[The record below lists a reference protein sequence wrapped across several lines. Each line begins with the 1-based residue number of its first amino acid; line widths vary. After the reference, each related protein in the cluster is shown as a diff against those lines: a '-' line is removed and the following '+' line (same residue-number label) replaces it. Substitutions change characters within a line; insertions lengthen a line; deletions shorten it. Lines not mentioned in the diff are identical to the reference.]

1 MTSDKRHV
9 YVFYF
14 CLETDAFCVYIS
26 AGLTVLFSG
35 VFMMPEAHQD
45 AIQILV
51 FCVALIILAIFTP
64 FVLKALKKNK
74 TSTPA
79 DQIAARESDKLT
91 ESIQTPPREKVLQ
104 PVTTSSEA
112 VLSGDESATVE
123 KALLKTRENFWGR
136 IKNAFSSNAVKP
148 LDDVEEVLYTA
159 DIGSTTVQS
168 LMSHLD
174 ETLSSSDKK
183 DLDTVKKTLREKIL
197 SILHASNGSVEH
209 DHLAIPQRI
218 KWAAEGPTVLMI
230 VGVNGAGKTT
240 TIGKLSAL
248 MAGQG
253 KRVLVAAG
261 DTFRAA
267 AQNQL
272 KVWTDRAQVE
282 IFSPEGVTDPSA
294 VAFDAV
300 AKAKAQNYD
309 LVIVDTAGRLHT
321 QVNLMEELKKV
332 KRVMAKNSPEAPHN
346 VWIVLDANS
355 GQNALIQAREFHQ
368 ALNLTGVI
376 LTKMDGTAKG
386 GVVIGISNEL
396 KIPIKILGIG
406 ERIHDL
412 KPFSQ
417 QEYVD
422 SII

>member
-1 MTSDKRHV
+1 
-9 YVFYF
+9 
-14 CLETDAFCVYIS
+14 
-26 AGLTVLFSG
+26 
-35 VFMMPEAHQD
+35 MMPEAHQE

-51 FCVALIILAIFTP
+51 FCVGLIILAIFTP
-64 FVLKALKKNK
+64 FILKAFKKNK
-74 TSTPA
+74 SSSSE
-79 DQIAARESDKLT
+79 QIVARESDKISEMLGA
-91 ESIQTPPREKVLQ
+91 QPREKTLE
-104 PVTTSSEA
+104 PVTAAVEA
-112 VLSGDESATVE
+112 VLPEDETTTVQ
-123 KALLKTRENFWGR
+123 KALAKTRENFWGR
-136 IKNAFSSNAVKP
+136 IKGAFSSNSVKP

-159 DIGSTTVQS
+159 DIGSATVQA
-168 LMSHLD
+168 LMTHLD
-174 ETLSSSDKK
+174 QTLSSSDKK
-183 DLDTVKKTLREKIL
+183 DLETVKKTLREKIL

-248 MAGQG
+248 MASQG

-282 IFSPEGVTDPSA
+282 IFSPDGVTDPSA

-332 KRVMAKNSPEAPHN
+332 KRVMGKNASEAPHN
-346 VWIVLDANS
+346 IWIVLDANS

>member
-1 MTSDKRHV
+1 
-9 YVFYF
+9 
-14 CLETDAFCVYIS
+14 
-26 AGLTVLFSG
+26 
-35 VFMMPEAHQD
+35 MMPEAHQD
-45 AIQILV
+45 AIQLLV
-51 FCVALIILAIFTP
+51 IAVGLIVLAIFAP
-64 FVLKALKKNK
+64 FILKALKKNPEAA
-74 TSTPA
+74 SA
-79 DQIAARESDKLT
+79 DKQLTAREVDSVTEKLHAP
-91 ESIQTPPREKVLQ
+91 SPKKVLASADGASDTTQ
-104 PVTTSSEA
+104 AAPVSALTI
-112 VLSGDESATVE
+112 DEVSTVE
-123 KALLKTRENFWGR
+123 KALSKTKENLWGR
-136 IKNAFSSNAVKP
+136 IKNAFSSNTTQP

-159 DIGSTTVQS
+159 DIGSATVQT
-168 LMSHLD
+168 LIAHLD
-174 ETLSSSDKK
+174 EKLSSSDKK
-183 DLDTVKKTLREKIL
+183 NLETVKKTLREKIL
-197 SILHASNGSVEH
+197 SILHASNGSADH
-209 DHLAIPQRI
+209 DHLEIAQRI

-248 MAGQG
+248 IAGQG

-267 AQNQL
+267 AQSQL

-282 IFSPEGVTDPSA
+282 IFSPDGVMDPSA

-300 AKAKAQNYD
+300 AKAKAQKFD
-309 LVIVDTAGRLHT
+309 LVIIDTAGRLHT

-332 KRVMAKNSPEAPHN
+332 KRVMGKNIAESPHD

-368 ALNLTGVI
+368 ALDLTGVI

>member
-1 MTSDKRHV
+1 
-9 YVFYF
+9 
-14 CLETDAFCVYIS
+14 
-26 AGLTVLFSG
+26 
-35 VFMMPEAHQD
+35 MMPEAHQD

-64 FVLKALKKNK
+64 FILKALKKNK
-74 TSTPA
+74 ILNPSE
-79 DQIAARESDKLT
+79 QITARESDKLS
-91 ESIQTPPREKVLQ
+91 ESLQTPPREKVLE
-104 PVTTSSEA
+104 PVIAASEEV
-112 VLSGDESATVE
+112 VLPGDETATVE
-123 KALLKTRENFWGR
+123 KALSKTRENFWGR
-136 IKNAFSSNAVKP
+136 IKNAFSSNAAKP

-197 SILHASNGSVEH
+197 LILHTSNGSVEH

-332 KRVMAKNSPEAPHN
+332 KRVMAKNSPDAPHN

>member
-1 MTSDKRHV
+1 MVT
-9 YVFYF
+9 FP
-14 CLETDAFCVYIS
+14 DAH
-26 AGLTVLFSG
+26 
-35 VFMMPEAHQD
+35 AH

-51 FCVALIILAIFTP
+51 LVSGLIMLAIFTP
-64 FVLKALKKNK
+64 FILKAMRKPKNEQKALHERPIDPLIADAPKLKAPEKI
-74 TSTPA
+74 SSSPG
-79 DQIAARESDKLT
+79 DSPLKLVQHDT
-91 ESIQTPPREKVLQ
+91 VLD
-104 PVTTSSEA
+104 TTLEN
-112 VLSGDESATVE
+112 TVE
-123 KALLKTRENFWGR
+123 KALAKTKENFWGR
-136 IKNAFSSNAVKP
+136 IKSVFSADASRP
-148 LDDVEEVLYTA
+148 LDDIEEILYTA
-159 DIGSTTVQS
+159 DMGSQTVQS
-168 LMSHLD
+168 LMAYLD
-174 ETLSSSDKK
+174 EKLSSADKK
-183 DLDTVKKTLREKIL
+183 NLEAIKKSLREKIL
-197 SILHASNGSVEH
+197 SILQTSNGPMEM
-209 DHLAIPQRI
+209 DLIEITQRL
-218 KWAAEGPTVLMI
+218 KWASDGPTVLMV

-248 MAGQG
+248 MASQG

-300 AKAKAQNYD
+300 AKAKAQKYD
-309 LVIVDTAGRLHT
+309 LVIIDTAGRLHT

-332 KRVMAKNSPEAPHN
+332 KRVMTKNLPEAPHD

-406 ERIHDL
+406 EKINDL
-412 KPFSQ
+412 KAFSKR
-417 QEYVD
+417 EYVD
-422 SII
+422 SIL

>member
-1 MTSDKRHV
+1 
-9 YVFYF
+9 
-14 CLETDAFCVYIS
+14 
-26 AGLTVLFSG
+26 
-35 VFMMPEAHQD
+35 MMPEAHQD

-51 FCVALIILAIFTP
+51 LLSGLIMVAIFVPFILKIFKKSKNSDKSLPAPSNDRLDLESLKRGTPALEKETTPVHLQSDKGLKTGLLAIEP
-64 FVLKALKKNK
+64 
-74 TSTPA
+74 
-79 DQIAARESDKLT
+79 E
-91 ESIQTPPREKVLQ
+91 
-104 PVTTSSEA
+104 
-112 VLSGDESATVE
+112 ATV
-123 KALLKTRENFWGR
+123 KNALSKTKENFWGR
-136 IKNAFSSNAVKP
+136 IKNAFSANSTQP
-148 LDDVEEVLYTA
+148 MDDIEEVLYTA
-159 DIGSTTVQS
+159 DMGSQTVQS
-168 LMSHLD
+168 LMAHLD
-174 ETLSSSDKK
+174 EQLSKSDQKN
-183 DLDTVKKTLREKIL
+183 LETIKKTLRDKIL
-197 SILHASNGSVEH
+197 SILQTSNGPIEN
-209 DHLAIPQRI
+209 DATEITQRLS
-218 KWAAEGPTVLMI
+218 WASDGPTVLMV

-240 TIGKLSAL
+240 TIGKLSSL
-248 MAGQG
+248 MAAQG

-282 IFSPEGVTDPSA
+282 IFSPDGVSDPSA

-300 AKAKAQNYD
+300 AKAKAQKFD
-309 LVIVDTAGRLHT
+309 LVIIDTAGRLHT

-332 KRVMAKNSPEAPHN
+332 KRVISKNNAQAPHD

-368 ALNLTGVI
+368 ALKLTGVV

-406 ERIHDL
+406 EKISDL
-412 KPFSQ
+412 RAFSQ

-422 SII
+422 SIL

>member
-1 MTSDKRHV
+1 
-9 YVFYF
+9 
-14 CLETDAFCVYIS
+14 
-26 AGLTVLFSG
+26 
-35 VFMMPEAHQD
+35 MMPEAHQD
-45 AIQILV
+45 AIEWLV
-51 FCVALIILAIFTP
+51 LAVGLIVLAIFMP
-64 FVLKALKKNK
+64 FILKAMKKK
-74 TSTPA
+74 PSA
-79 DQIAARESDKLT
+79 QAREQLVARESDSLS
-91 ESIQTPPREKVLQ
+91 ESLVKGPSEKVLVPAGDVSEKTEIASV
-104 PVTTSSEA
+104 PVVEETS
-112 VLSGDESATVE
+112 TVE
-123 KALLKTRENFWGR
+123 KALSKTKENFWGR
-136 IKNAFSSNAVKP
+136 IKNAFSSDAVRP
-148 LDDVEEVLYTA
+148 LDEVEEVLYTA

-174 ETLSSSDKK
+174 ENLSSSDKK
-183 DLDTVKKTLREKIL
+183 NLETVKKTLREKIL
-197 SILHASNGSVEH
+197 SILHTSNGSADH
-209 DHLAIPQRI
+209 DHLEIAQRI
-218 KWAAEGPTVLMI
+218 RWATDGGPTVLMI

-282 IFSPEGVTDPSA
+282 IFSPDGVTDPSA

-300 AKAKAQNYD
+300 AKAKAQKYD
-309 LVIVDTAGRLHT
+309 LVIIDTAGRLHT

-332 KRVMAKNSPEAPHN
+332 KRVMTKNSPDAPHD

-368 ALNLTGVI
+368 ALSLTGVI

>member
-1 MTSDKRHV
+1 
-9 YVFYF
+9 
-14 CLETDAFCVYIS
+14 
-26 AGLTVLFSG
+26 
-35 VFMMPEAHQD
+35 MMPEAHQD
-45 AIQILV
+45 AIRILF

-64 FVLKALKKNK
+64 FILKALKKNK
-74 TSTPA
+74 SSETSEA
-79 DQIAARESDKLT
+79 VEQIAARESDSLT
-91 ESIQTPPREKVLQ
+91 ESLQTPSKEKVLA
-104 PVTTSSEA
+104 PVSASGEV
-112 VLSGDESATVE
+112 VLPGDETNTVE
-123 KALLKTRENFWGR
+123 KALSKTRENFWGR
-136 IKNAFSSNAVKP
+136 IKNAFSSNAAQP
-148 LDDVEEVLYTA
+148 LEDVEEVLYTA

-183 DLDTVKKTLREKIL
+183 NLDTVKKTLREKIL

-209 DHLAIPQRI
+209 DHLEIAQRI
-218 KWAAEGPTVLMI
+218 RWASEGPTVLMI

-282 IFSPEGVTDPSA
+282 IFSPEGVADPSA

-300 AKAKAQNYD
+300 AKAKAQGYD

-332 KRVMAKNSPEAPHN
+332 KRVMAKNSADAPHN
-346 VWIVLDANS
+346 IWIVLDANS

>member
-1 MTSDKRHV
+1 
-9 YVFYF
+9 
-14 CLETDAFCVYIS
+14 
-26 AGLTVLFSG
+26 
-35 VFMMPEAHQD
+35 MPEAHQH

-51 FCVALIILAIFTP
+51 FCIFLIILAIFTP
-64 FVLKALKKNK
+64 FILKTFKKNK
-74 TSTPA
+74 SSSDEMPE
-79 DQIAARESDKLT
+79 QIVARESDKLS
-91 ESIQTPPREKVLQ
+91 EAIATPSREKVLQ
-104 PVTTSSEA
+104 PVSASGEEA
-112 VLSGDESATVE
+112 LRGNEANDETNTVE
-123 KALLKTRENFWGR
+123 KALSKTRENFWGR
-136 IKNAFSSNAVKP
+136 IKNAFSSNSVKP
-148 LDDVEEVLYTA
+148 LDEVEEVLYTA

-174 ETLSSSDKK
+174 ESLSSSDKK
-183 DLDTVKKTLREKIL
+183 DMETVKRTLREKIL
-197 SILHASNGSVEH
+197 SILRVSNGSADH
-209 DHLAIPQRI
+209 DHLDIPRRI

-248 MAGQG
+248 MASQG

-300 AKAKAQNYD
+300 AKAKAQGYD

-332 KRVMAKNSPEAPHN
+332 KRVMGKNNPEAPHN

-368 ALNLTGVI
+368 ALDLTGVI

>member
-1 MTSDKRHV
+1 
-9 YVFYF
+9 
-14 CLETDAFCVYIS
+14 
-26 AGLTVLFSG
+26 
-35 VFMMPEAHQD
+35 MMPEAHQD
-45 AIQILV
+45 AIQIL
-51 FCVALIILAIFTP
+51 FIIIGFIILAIFTP
-64 FVLKALKKNK
+64 FILKAFRKPKAKQEQLSETELVDISDLGKSAGETDRQKVADSLFGPDIIPYDK
-74 TSTPA
+74 TALISVEPK
-79 DQIAARESDKLT
+79 AAVEEET
-91 ESIQTPPREKVLQ
+91 
-104 PVTTSSEA
+104 
-112 VLSGDESATVE
+112 TVE
-123 KALLKTRENFWGR
+123 KALSKTRENFWGR
-136 IKNAFSSNAVKP
+136 IKNAFSSNETRP

-159 DIGSTTVQS
+159 DIGSTTVQT
-168 LMSHLD
+168 LMAHLD
-174 ETLSSSDKK
+174 ESLSSSDKK
-183 DLDTVKKTLREKIL
+183 NIETVKKTLREKIL
-197 SILHASNGSVEH
+197 SILHTSNGSIEH
-209 DHLAIPQRI
+209 DHLEITQRI
-218 KWAAEGPTVLMI
+218 RWAAEGPTVLMI

-248 MAGQG
+248 MANQG

-300 AKAKAQNYD
+300 AKAKAQKYD
-309 LVIVDTAGRLHT
+309 LVIIDTAGRLHT

-332 KRVMAKNSPEAPHN
+332 KRVMSKNMPEAPHD

-406 ERIHDL
+406 ERINDL

-417 QEYVD
+417 QEYVN
-422 SII
+422 SIL